1 MKKIYINKNPL
12 DSQNLTHPFFFTMTS
27 DHLNLFSIKNK
38 KGPVLGLDLGIKK
51 TGVAIGNNE
60 LKTSENLTT
69 ITAKNKDERLKKI
82 KEIVDQWQPIYIV
95 IGLPT
100 NQDDSMSAVSRFCL
114 NTGKEIK
121 NKLNIPVVFI
131 NENYSSTEAE
141 GFIENH
147 LNLNLRKNNDL
158 IDQLSAEIILQTHF
172 NEIDSLNST
181 EKI

>member
-1 MKKIYINKNPL
+1 
-12 DSQNLTHPFFFTMTS
+12 MTS
-27 DHLNLFSIKNK
+27 DHLNLFLIKNK

-121 NKLNIPVVFI
+121 NKLNIPVVFT
-131 NENYSSTEAE
+131 NENYSST
-141 GFIENH
+141 
-147 LNLNLRKNNDL
+147 
-158 IDQLSAEIILQTHF
+158 
-172 NEIDSLNST
+172 
-181 EKI
+181 

>member
-1 MKKIYINKNPL
+1 
-12 DSQNLTHPFFFTMTS
+12 MTS
-27 DHLNLFSIKNK
+27 NHLNLFSIKNK
-38 KGPVLGLDLGIKK
+38 IGPVLGLDLGIKK

-114 NTGKEIK
+114 NTGREIR
-121 NKLNIPVVFI
+121 NKLNIPVVFT

-141 GFIENH
+141 GSIG
-147 LNLNLRKNNDL
+147 R
-158 IDQLSAEIILQTHF
+158 ILF
-172 NEIDSLNST
+172 SSLKY
-181 EKI
+181 EF